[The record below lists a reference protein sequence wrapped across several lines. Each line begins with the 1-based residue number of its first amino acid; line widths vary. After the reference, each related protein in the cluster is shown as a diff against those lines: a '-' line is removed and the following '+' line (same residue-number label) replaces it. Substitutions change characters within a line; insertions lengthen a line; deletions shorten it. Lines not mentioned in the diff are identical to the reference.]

1 MVRCECTHK
10 CWNLG
15 NPECPRTAAERERD
29 DLRAE
34 VARLTAGILEARK
47 AFNGEG
53 SHSWDDGM
61 VTLCALIGVSVLEHN
76 PTPRTLAEMVGENR
90 AFRAAL
96 AGEEVPE

>member
-1 MVRCECTHK
+1 MSSIVVNREDMVEMVQRC
-10 CWNLG
+10 NDLQ
-15 NPECPRTAAERERD
+15 RD
-29 DLRAE
+29 NDELRAE

-96 AGEEVPE
+96 AGEVEE

>member
-1 MVRCECTHK
+1 MSSIVVNREDMVEMVQRC
-10 CWNLG
+10 NDLQ
-15 NPECPRTAAERERD
+15 RD
-29 DLRAE
+29 NDELRAE